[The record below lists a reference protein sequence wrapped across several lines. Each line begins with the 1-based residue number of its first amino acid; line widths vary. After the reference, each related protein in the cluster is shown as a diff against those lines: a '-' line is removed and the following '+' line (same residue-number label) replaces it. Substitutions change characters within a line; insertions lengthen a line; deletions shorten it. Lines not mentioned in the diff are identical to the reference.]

1 MIFSYHFLIF
11 LLKVNH
17 EEFCR
22 EIREAGMKV
31 GIALKPKT
39 EIDDRIRKLI
49 ESHAVDH
56 ILVMTVGM
64 DNFVN
69 FDLQMTIIQ

>member
-1 MIFSYHFLIF
+1 
-11 LLKVNH
+11 
-17 EEFCR
+17 
-22 EIREAGMKV
+22 MKV

-69 FDLQMTIIQ
+69 FD